1 MKLVGITEKNKIA
14 IFLDEDLIYS
24 YAYLKE
30 ADKTIR
36 NYDFML
42 EWYNNR
48 VKNEWESWYILTL
61 CYKYDCSPKK
71 LPSILATEVV
81 ENGIKVMKGIDYYDF
96 PDILNVNGTDYF
108 FLPTD
113 FYGPVNNNP
122 FIDMPISVMSAAFVK
137 EELPKDIKTKMKEL
151 DNQDSLKKLLR
162 TLRL

>member
-1 MKLVGITEKNKIA
+1 MKVIGITEDKIV
-14 IFLDEDLIYS
+14 IFIDEDLNFH
-24 YAYLKE
+24 YAYLE
-30 ADKTIR
+30 DADSTIR

-48 VKNEWESWYILTL
+48 VKNEWEAWYILIL
-61 CYKYDCSPKK
+61 CYKYDCSPRK
-71 LPSILATEVV
+71 LPSILAKEVV
-81 ENGIKVMKGIDYYDF
+81 ENGIKVMKNIDYYDF

-108 FLPTD
+108 FLPTN

-122 FIDMPISVMSAAFVK
+122 FIDMPVSVMSVSFVK
-137 EELPKDIKTKMKEL
+137 EELPKYMKSRLEEL

>member
-42 EWYNNR
+42 EWYDNR
-48 VKNEWESWYILTL
+48 LKNKWEAWYILTL

-81 ENGIKVMKGIDYYDF
+81 ENGIKTMEDIDYYDF
-96 PDILNVNGTDYF
+96 PDILTVNGIDYF

-113 FYGPVNNNP
+113 FYGPVNDNP
-122 FIDMPISVMSAAFVK
+122 FIDFPIEAVGGSFFK
-137 EELPKDIKTKMKEL
+137 ENFPEDIKIEL
-151 DNQDSLKKLLR
+151 EKLDLQQ
-162 TLRL
+162 L